1 MNPFP
6 MKPKK
11 PAPAFRAVAKD
22 PSMAAFVPQI
32 EASVNRVLSER
43 IRNGMIEDL
52 ERWAREGF

>member
-1 MNPFP
+1 